1 LGLDAMMWNRTAIWA
16 PASLTVLAAATAAGD
31 ARAGSLR
38 VCADPGNMPF
48 SNNRGEGIEN
58 KIAEV
63 LARNLGTW
71 VQYYY
76 RPGIERGMTRTTLYA
91 DECDVMFDMPA
102 DTERVLVT
110 TPLYRTTF
118 VLASRSDRGISI
130 KNLDDPRLKTL
141 KVGVYQTSA
150 IREALADHDV
160 RNLSIHYL
168 SHDGDLVAEDQPAYQ
183 VQQVVD
189 GKIDIAAVWGPFA
202 GYYQAMKHAP
212 IALQPVNLMED
223 AVPLEFDMAVAVR
236 TSDKDLQAQLDRALH
251 AERDAI
257 RSILTEFGVPL
268 VRCDTCLVSGD
279 LPSHGPYAA
288 PQRASQTVSRS
299 PTVSVAQ
306 LNDWL
311 AAGANLN
318 VELNNAVLAGD
329 PVRIAYLLDKKH
341 APIDAQDLQGETALH
356 IAIRQKSES
365 LVRYLLERGA
375 GVAVPDRDGWTPLM
389 TAAWINEGSIV
400 TLLTKH
406 HADPNAAS
414 ADNLTPLGIAL
425 QGGKDAATVA
435 LIEAG
440 ADVNRPVGAAGY
452 TPLMLA
458 VARQST
464 IAAQV
469 VLKRGADVNAHNQGG
484 ITALMIAAAA
494 DQPELVALLVQ
505 AGANVA
511 AQSETGE
518 TALSIAR
525 AKDYQA
531 VMKLLQQPPPPTS

>member
-1 LGLDAMMWNRTAIWA
+1 MMWKRAAILA
-16 PASLTVLAAATAAGD
+16 NASLAILAAATAAGGE
-31 ARAGSLR
+31 RIGSLR

-91 DECDVMFDMPA
+91 DECDVMFDMPS
-102 DTERVLVT
+102 DTEHVLVT

-118 VLASRSDRGISI
+118 VL
-130 KNLDDPRLKTL
+130 DDPRLKSL

-168 SHDGDLVAEDQPAYQ
+168 SHDADLVAEDQPAYQ
-183 VQQVVD
+183 VQQVLD

-236 TSDKDLQAQLDRALH
+236 SSDKDLQTQLDRALH
-251 AERDAI
+251 AEGDAI
-257 RSILTEFGVPL
+257 RSILTQFGVPL

-279 LPSHGPYAA
+279 LPSHGPYAP
-288 PQRASQTVSRS
+288 PQHAAESVSRS

-306 LNDWL
+306 LNQWL
-311 AAGANLN
+311 AAGANIN

-329 PVRIAYLLDKKH
+329 RVRIAYLLDKKH
-341 APIDAQDLQGETALH
+341 APIDAQDLQGETALQ
-356 IAIRQKSES
+356 IAVRQKSEP
-365 LVRYLLERGA
+365 LVRYLLEHGA

-389 TAAWINEGSIV
+389 TAAWVNEGSIV
-400 TLLTKH
+400 TLLTRQ
-406 HADPNAAS
+406 HADPNAAG
-414 ADNLTPLGIAL
+414 AGNLTPLGIAL
-425 QGGKDAATVA
+425 QGDKDAAAVA

-458 VARQST
+458 VARQSKT
-464 IAAQV
+464 AAQL
-469 VLKRGADVNAHNQGG
+469 VLKRGADVNARNQGG

-525 AKDYQA
+525 AKNYQA
-531 VMKLLQQPPPPTS
+531 VMKLLQQQPSPTT

>member
-1 LGLDAMMWNRTAIWA
+1 MVWKPAAILA
-16 PASLTVLAAATAAGD
+16 HASLAVLAAAGAAGE

-58 KIAEV
+58 RIAAV
-63 LARNLGTW
+63 LASNLGTW

-91 DECDVMFDMPA
+91 EECDVMFDMPA
-102 DTERVLVT
+102 DSERVLLT

-118 VLASRSDRGISI
+118 VLASRSDRGITI
-130 KNLDDPRLKTL
+130 KNLDDPRLKRL

-168 SHDGDLVAEDQPAYQ
+168 SHDADLVAEDQPAYQ
-183 VQQVVD
+183 VQEVVD
-189 GKIDIAAVWGPFA
+189 GKLDIAAVWGPFA
-202 GYYQAMKHAP
+202 GYYKAMKHAP
-212 IALQPVNLMED
+212 ITLQPANLMED
-223 AVPLEFDMAVAVR
+223 AVPLEYDLAVAVR
-236 TSDKDLQAQLDRALH
+236 TSDRDLQAQLERALH

-257 RSILTEFGVPL
+257 RSILIEFGVPL

-279 LPSHGPYAA
+279 LPSHGPYAQ
-288 PQRASQTVSRS
+288 PKRVPESVSGT

-329 PVRIAYLLDKKH
+329 KVRIAYLLDRKR

-356 IAIRQKSES
+356 IAIRQRSAA
-365 LVRYLLERGA
+365 LVRYLLEHGA

-389 TAAWINEGSIV
+389 TAAWVNEASIV
-400 TLLTKH
+400 TLLTKQ
-406 HADPNAAS
+406 HADPNAPGAG
-414 ADNLTPLGIAL
+414 NLTPLAIAL
-425 QGGKDAATVA
+425 QGDKDAATVA

-440 ADVNRPVGAAGY
+440 ADVNRPVGEAGY

-458 VARQST
+458 VAQHSKT
-464 IAAQV
+464 ATQV
-469 VLKRGADVNAHNQGG
+469 ILKRGADVNARNQGG

-505 AGANVA
+505 AGANVDA
-511 AQSETGE
+511 RSETGE

-531 VMKLLQQPPPPTS
+531 VMKLLRPQPSPTT

>member
-1 LGLDAMMWNRTAIWA
+1 MMWKRAAILA
-16 PASLTVLAAATAAGD
+16 NASLAILAAAATAAGGE
-31 ARAGSLR
+31 RTGSLH

-118 VLASRSDRGISI
+118 VLASRSDRGITI

-141 KVGVYQTSA
+141 RVGVYQTSA

-168 SHDGDLVAEDQPAYQ
+168 SHDADLVAEDQPAYQ
-183 VQQVVD
+183 VQQVLD
-189 GKIDIAAVWGPFA
+189 GKLDIAAVWGPFA

-236 TSDKDLQAQLDRALH
+236 SSDKDLQAQLDRALH
-251 AERDAI
+251 SERDAI
-257 RSILTEFGVPL
+257 RSILTQFGVPL

-279 LPSHGPYAA
+279 LPSHGPYA
-288 PQRASQTVSRS
+288 PPKRAAASVSRT

-306 LNDWL
+306 LNQWL
-311 AAGANLN
+311 AAGANVN

-329 PVRIAYLLDKKH
+329 RVRIAYLLDKKH

-356 IAIRQKSES
+356 IAIRQKSEP
-365 LVRYLLERGA
+365 LVRYLLEHGA

-389 TAAWINEGSIV
+389 TAAWVNEASIV
-400 TLLTKH
+400 TLLTSQ
-406 HADPNAAS
+406 HADPNAAG
-414 ADNLTPLGIAL
+414 AGNLTPLAIAL
-425 QGGKDAATVA
+425 QGDKDAATVA

-458 VARQST
+458 VAGQSKT
-464 IAAQV
+464 AAQV
-469 VLKRGADVNAHNQGG
+469 VLKRGADVNARNQGG

-531 VMKLLQQPPPPTS
+531 VMKLLQPQPSPTT

>member
-1 LGLDAMMWNRTAIWA
+1 MMWKRAAILA
-16 PASLTVLAAATAAGD
+16 NASLAILAAATAAG
-31 ARAGSLR
+31 AEHTGSLR

-63 LARNLGTW
+63 LARSLGTW
-71 VQYYY
+71 VQYYF

-91 DECDVMFDMPA
+91 DECDVMFDMPS

-118 VLASRSDRGISI
+118 VLASRSDRGITV

-150 IREALADHDV
+150 IREALAGHDV

-168 SHDGDLVAEDQPAYQ
+168 SHDADLVAEDQPAYQ

-223 AVPLEFDMAVAVR
+223 TVPLEFDLAVAVR
-236 TSDKDLQAQLDRALH
+236 TSDKDLQAQLERALH

-279 LPSHGPYAA
+279 LPSHGPYA
-288 PQRASQTVSRS
+288 PPKRASESVSRS

-329 PVRIAYLLDKKH
+329 KVRIAYLLDQKH
-341 APIDAQDLQGETALH
+341 APIDAQDLQGETALQ
-356 IAIRQKSES
+356 IAIRQKSEA
-365 LVRYLLERGA
+365 LVRYLLEHGA

-389 TAAWINEGSIV
+389 TAAWVNEGSIV
-400 TLLTKH
+400 TLLTKR
-406 HADPNAAS
+406 HADPNAAG
-414 ADNLTPLGIAL
+414 AGDLTPLGIAL

-458 VARQST
+458 VARQSK

-484 ITALMIAAAA
+484 VTALMIAAAA

-531 VMKLLQQPPPPTS
+531 VMKLLEQQPSPRT

>member
-1 LGLDAMMWNRTAIWA
+1 MMWKRAAILA
-16 PASLTVLAAATAAGD
+16 HASMAIFAAATAAG
-31 ARAGSLR
+31 AERIGSLR

-63 LARNLGTW
+63 LARSLGTW

-91 DECDVMFDMPA
+91 DECDVMFDMPS

-118 VLASRSDRGISI
+118 VLASRSDRGITI

-183 VQQVVD
+183 VQQVLD

-212 IALQPVNLMED
+212 IALQPVNLMDD

-236 TSDKDLQAQLDRALH
+236 TSDKDLQAQLERALH
-251 AERDAI
+251 AERDAV

-279 LPSHGPYAA
+279 LPSHGPYAP
-288 PQRASQTVSRS
+288 PQRAAESVSRT
-299 PTVSVAQ
+299 PAVSVAQ
-306 LNDWL
+306 LNEWL
-311 AAGANLN
+311 AHGANVN

-329 PVRIAYLLDKKH
+329 RVRIAYLLDKKH
-341 APIDAQDLQGETALH
+341 APIDAQDLQGETALQ
-356 IAIRQKSES
+356 IAIRQKSEP
-365 LVRYLLERGA
+365 LVRYLLEHGA

-389 TAAWINEGSIV
+389 TAAWVNEGSIV
-400 TLLTKH
+400 SVLTKQ
-406 HADPNAAS
+406 HADPNAAG
-414 ADNLTPLGIAL
+414 AGNLTPLGIAL

-458 VARQST
+458 VARQSKT
-464 IAAQV
+464 AAEA
-469 VLKRGADVNAHNQGG
+469 VLKRGADVNARNQGG
-484 ITALMIAAAA
+484 VTALMIAAAA

-511 AQSETGE
+511 ARSETGE

-525 AKDYQA
+525 AKDYRA
-531 VMKLLQQPPPPTS
+531 VMKLLEQQPSPTT

>member
-1 LGLDAMMWNRTAIWA
+1 MVWKRAAMLA
-16 PASLTVLAAATAAGD
+16 PASLAILAASAAV
-31 ARAGSLR
+31 AGRTGPLR

-91 DECDVMFDMPA
+91 EECDVMFDMPV
-102 DTERVLVT
+102 DSERVLVT

-118 VLASRSDRGISI
+118 VLASRSDRGITI
-130 KNLDDPRLKTL
+130 RNLDDPRLKRL

-150 IREALADHDV
+150 IRQALADHDV
-160 RNLSIHYL
+160 RNVSIHYL
-168 SHDGDLVAEDQPAYQ
+168 SHDADLVPEDQPAYQ
-183 VQQVVD
+183 VQEVVD
-189 GKIDIAAVWGPFA
+189 GKLDIAAVWGPFA
-202 GYYQAMKHAP
+202 GYYKVMKHAP

-223 AVPLEFDMAVAVR
+223 AVPLEYDLAVAVR

-251 AERDAI
+251 AEREAI
-257 RSILTEFGVPL
+257 RSILTDFGVPL
-268 VRCDTCLVSGD
+268 VRCDACLVSGD
-279 LPSHGPYAA
+279 LPSHGPYAQ
-288 PQRASQTVSRS
+288 PKRVPESASGT

-311 AAGANLN
+311 AHGANLS

-329 PVRIAYLLDKKH
+329 RVRIAYLLDRKH
-341 APIDAQDLQGETALH
+341 APIDALDLQGETALQV
-356 IAIRQKSES
+356 AIRQKSQA
-365 LVRYLLERGA
+365 LVRYLIAHGA

-389 TAAWINEGSIV
+389 TAAWVNDGPIV
-400 TLLTKH
+400 TLLARQ
-406 HADPNAAS
+406 HADPDAAG
-414 ADNLTPLGIAL
+414 AGELTPLGIAL
-425 QGGKDAATVA
+425 SGGKDAAALA

-440 ADVNRPVGAAGY
+440 ADVNRPVGAGGY

-458 VARQST
+458 VAQHSRT
-464 IAAQV
+464 AAQV
-469 VLKRGADVNAHNQGG
+469 LLKRGADVNARNQGG

-494 DQPELVALLVQ
+494 NQPELVALLVQ
-505 AGANVA
+505 AGANVEA
-511 AQSETGE
+511 RSETGE

-525 AKDYQA
+525 ARDYQA
-531 VMKLLQQPPPPTS
+531 VMKLLEQQPSPAS

>member
-1 LGLDAMMWNRTAIWA
+1 MMWKRAAILA
-16 PASLTVLAAATAAGD
+16 HASMAIFAAATAAGD
-31 ARAGSLR
+31 QRIGSLR

-63 LARNLGTW
+63 LARSLGTW

-91 DECDVMFDMPA
+91 DECDVMFDMPS

-118 VLASRSDRGISI
+118 VLASRSDRGITI

-223 AVPLEFDMAVAVR
+223 VVPLEFDMAVAVR
-236 TSDKDLQAQLDRALH
+236 TSDKDLQAQLERALH
-251 AERDAI
+251 AERDAV
-257 RSILTEFGVPL
+257 RSILTGFGVPL

-279 LPSHGPYAA
+279 LPSHGPYAP
-288 PQRASQTVSRS
+288 PQRAAESVSRT
-299 PTVSVAQ
+299 PAVSVAQ
-306 LNDWL
+306 LNQWL
-311 AAGANLN
+311 AHGANIN

-329 PVRIAYLLDKKH
+329 KVRIAYLLDKKH
-341 APIDAQDLQGETALH
+341 APIDAQDLQGETALQ
-356 IAIRQKSES
+356 IAIRQKSEP

-389 TAAWINEGSIV
+389 TAAWVNEGSIV
-400 TLLTKH
+400 SVLTKQ
-406 HADPNAAS
+406 HADPNAAG
-414 ADNLTPLGIAL
+414 AGNLTPLGIAL

-458 VARQST
+458 VARQSKT
-464 IAAQV
+464 AAQA
-469 VLKRGADVNAHNQGG
+469 VLKRGADVNARNQGG
-484 ITALMIAAAA
+484 VTALMIAAAA

-531 VMKLLQQPPPPTS
+531 VMKLLEQQRSPTT

>member
-1 LGLDAMMWNRTAIWA
+1 MMWKRAPILAHASVAIF
-16 PASLTVLAAATAAGD
+16 AAAAAAG
-31 ARAGSLR
+31 AERIGSLR

-63 LARNLGTW
+63 LARSLGTW

-91 DECDVMFDMPA
+91 DECDVMFDMPS

-118 VLASRSDRGISI
+118 VLASRSDRGITI
-130 KNLDDPRLKTL
+130 RNLDDPRLKTL

-168 SHDGDLVAEDQPAYQ
+168 SHDADLVAEDQPAYQ
-183 VQQVVD
+183 VQQVLD

-212 IALQPVNLMED
+212 IALQPVNLMDD

-236 TSDKDLQAQLDRALH
+236 TGDKDLQAQLERALH

-279 LPSHGPYAA
+279 LPSHGPYAP
-288 PQRASQTVSRS
+288 PQRAAESVSRT

-311 AAGANLN
+311 AAGANIN

-329 PVRIAYLLDKKH
+329 KVRIAYLLDKKH
-341 APIDAQDLQGETALH
+341 APIDAQDLQGETALQ
-356 IAIRQKSES
+356 IAIRQKSQP

-389 TAAWINEGSIV
+389 TAAWVNEGSIV
-400 TLLTKH
+400 SVLTKQ
-406 HADPNAAS
+406 HADPNAAG
-414 ADNLTPLGIAL
+414 AGDLTPLGIAL

-458 VARQST
+458 VARQSKT
-464 IAAQV
+464 AAQA
-469 VLKRGADVNAHNQGG
+469 VLKRGADVNARNQGG
-484 ITALMIAAAA
+484 VTALMIAAAA
-494 DQPELVALLVQ
+494 DQPEFVALLVQ

-531 VMKLLQQPPPPTS
+531 VMKLLEQQPSPTT

>member
-1 LGLDAMMWNRTAIWA
+1 MMWKRAAILA
-16 PASLTVLAAATAAGD
+16 NASLAVLAAAAMAAG
-31 ARAGSLR
+31 AERPGSLR

-63 LARNLGTW
+63 LARSLGTW

-118 VLASRSDRGISI
+118 VLASRSDRGITI
-130 KNLDDPRLKTL
+130 KNLDDARLKTL

-150 IREALADHDV
+150 IREALADHGV

-168 SHDGDLVAEDQPAYQ
+168 SHDADLVDEDQPAYQ
-183 VQQVVD
+183 VQQVLD

-236 TSDKDLQAQLDRALH
+236 TSDKDLQGQLERALH

-257 RSILTEFGVPL
+257 RSILTQFGVPL

-279 LPSHGPYAA
+279 LPSHGPYA
-288 PQRASQTVSRS
+288 PRQRAPESVSRS

-306 LNDWL
+306 LNQWL
-311 AAGANLN
+311 AAGANVN

-329 PVRIAYLLDKKH
+329 RVRIAYLLERKH
-341 APIDAQDLQGETALH
+341 APIDAQDLQGETALQ
-356 IAIRQKSES
+356 IAIRQKSAS
-365 LVRYLLERGA
+365 LVRYLLEHGA

-389 TAAWINEGSIV
+389 TAAWVNEGSIV
-400 TLLTKH
+400 TLLTSQ
-406 HADPNAAS
+406 HADPNAAG

-425 QGGKDAATVA
+425 QGDKDAATVA

-458 VARQST
+458 VARQSKS
-464 IAAQV
+464 AAQV
-469 VLKRGADVNAHNQGG
+469 VLKRGADVNARNQGG
-484 ITALMIAAAA
+484 VTALMIAAAA

-531 VMKLLQQPPPPTS
+531 VMKLLQQQPSPTT

>member
-1 LGLDAMMWNRTAIWA
+1 MMWKRTAILA
-16 PASLTVLAAATAAGD
+16 SASLAILAAAAMAAG
-31 ARAGSLR
+31 AERTSSLR

-58 KIAEV
+58 KIAEA
-63 LARNLGTW
+63 LARSLGTW

-91 DECDVMFDMPA
+91 DECDVMFDMPS
-102 DTERVLVT
+102 DTEHVLVT

-118 VLASRSDRGISI
+118 VLASRSDRGITI

-141 KVGVYQTSA
+141 RVGVYQTSA

-168 SHDGDLVAEDQPAYQ
+168 SHDADLVAEDEPAYQ
-183 VQQVVD
+183 VQQVLD
-189 GKIDIAAVWGPFA
+189 GKLDIAAVWGPFA

-236 TSDKDLQAQLDRALH
+236 TSDKDLQAQLERALH

-257 RSILTEFGVPL
+257 RSILTQFGVPL

-279 LPSHGPYAA
+279 LPSHGPYAP
-288 PQRASQTVSRS
+288 PQRASESVSRS
-299 PTVSVAQ
+299 SVSVAQ

-311 AAGANLN
+311 AHGANLN

-329 PVRIAYLLDKKH
+329 KVRIAYLLDRKH

-356 IAIRQKSES
+356 IAIRQKSET
-365 LVRYLLERGA
+365 LVRYLLEHGA

-389 TAAWINEGSIV
+389 TAAWVNEGSIV
-400 TLLTKH
+400 TLLTRQ
-406 HADPNAAS
+406 HADPNAAG
-414 ADNLTPLGIAL
+414 AGNLTPLGIAL
-425 QGGKDAATVA
+425 QGDKEAATVA

-458 VARQST
+458 VAGQSKT
-464 IAAQV
+464 AAQV
-469 VLKRGADVNAHNQGG
+469 VLKRGADVNARNQGG

-511 AQSETGE
+511 ARSETGE

-531 VMKLLQQPPPPTS
+531 VMKLLEPQPSPTT

>member
-1 LGLDAMMWNRTAIWA
+1 MMWKRAAILA
-16 PASLTVLAAATAAGD
+16 HASMAIFAAAAAAGD
-31 ARAGSLR
+31 QRIGSLR

-63 LARNLGTW
+63 LARSLGTW

-91 DECDVMFDMPA
+91 EECDVMFDMPP

-118 VLASRSDRGISI
+118 VLASRSDRGITI
-130 KNLDDPRLKTL
+130 RNLDDPRLKRL
-141 KVGVYQTSA
+141 RVGVYQTSA
-150 IREALADHDV
+150 IREALLDHDV

-168 SHDGDLVAEDQPAYQ
+168 SHDADLVAEDQPAYQ
-183 VQQVVD
+183 VQEVLD
-189 GKIDIAAVWGPFA
+189 GKLDIAAVWGPFA

-223 AVPLEFDMAVAVR
+223 VVPLEFDMAVAVR
-236 TSDKDLQAQLDRALH
+236 TSDKDLQAQLERVLH
-251 AERDAI
+251 AERDAV
-257 RSILTEFGVPL
+257 RSILTQFGVPL

-279 LPSHGPYAA
+279 LPSHGAYAPPKRA
-288 PQRASQTVSRS
+288 PEILDRPATVSI
-299 PTVSVAQ
+299 AQ
-306 LNDWL
+306 LNGWL

-329 PVRIAYLLDKKH
+329 KVRIGYLLDRKH
-341 APIDAQDLQGETALH
+341 APIDAQDLQGETALQT
-356 IAIRQKSES
+356 AIRQKSAQ
-365 LVRYLLERGA
+365 LVRYLLARGA

-389 TAAWINEGSIV
+389 TAAWVDDGSIV
-400 TLLTKH
+400 TLLTKQ
-406 HADPNAAS
+406 HADPNAAG
-414 ADNLTPLGIAL
+414 AGGLTPLGIAL

-458 VARQST
+458 VVQHSRT
-464 IAAQV
+464 AAQV
-469 VLKRGADVNAHNQGG
+469 LLKRAADVNARNQGG

-505 AGANVA
+505 AGANVDA
-511 AQSETGE
+511 RSETGE

-525 AKDYQA
+525 AKDHQA